1 MEVCGV
7 IIYRTGKMIANAGQY
22 YICGYEGAFYM
33 KDMLKYALDVR
44 SDITEES
51 RIKDVRPLRQE
62 WLVYWN
68 GNRGFIKNK
77 ERGGQ

>member
-1 MEVCGV
+1 MEICGV

-51 RIKDVRPLRQE
+51 RTWFKGHSATTTGMAGVLE
-62 WLVYWN
+62 WKPWVY
-68 GNRGFIKNK
+68 K
-77 ERGGQ
+77 E